1 LKITCPKC
9 DDSFSLDEAKAG
21 AKVKCPGCG
30 HSFDA
35 PPESS
40 ESQRARAVGPKYDA
54 ESIKVLG
61 GIEAVRKRPAMYIG
75 DTASRGLHHLI
86 FEVVDNSV
94 DEAML
99 GACTHI
105 VVRLR
110 GDGSVT
116 VRDDGRGIPVGMHKQ
131 ENRSALEVVMTTL
144 HAGGKFDH
152 KAYQVSGGLHGVGVS
167 CVNALSEWMEV
178 EVKRDGGTYFQKY
191 ERGVPE
197 FDIKRLGDSKG
208 SGTRVTFRPDGEIF
222 PEREFRG
229 EIIAKR
235 LRELAFLNRG
245 LSIKLVDERDDSE
258 ETYRYDGGI
267 EAFVKHLNANK
278 NVLHSDVIYAEKT
291 VNGVTVEV
299 ALQYTDG
306 YSETVLSFANNIGTI
321 EGGTHVVGFRSAL
334 TRTFNRFARQN
345 DLLKGGQ
352 PPSGDDM
359 REGLAAIL
367 SVKVPEPQ
375 FEGQT
380 KTKLGNSDVEGIVE
394 RVTNEALST
403 YCEEHPGNAR
413 SIITKAIQAA
423 AAREAAKKARDL
435 ARRKGALTSGNLP
448 GKLADCQSRDIET
461 TELFLVEGD
470 SAGGSAMSGR
480 DRRYQA
486 ILPLRGKI
494 LNVEKARLD
503 KMLAHREIAAIIS
516 AVGTS
521 IGAEFDLSG
530 LRYGKI
536 VIMTDADV
544 DGSHIK
550 TLLLTF
556 FLRHMPELIQTGH
569 VYVAQPP
576 LYRVRRRRKEEYI
589 RTEGEMNAALLGLGL
604 DGATLKLLEAD
615 RDLSGPE
622 LQELLSVLGRFEAV
636 GDRLGKKGF
645 SLSTLLAA
653 ERDGALPIYRILD
666 GDRERLFYTEDELA
680 EFRASRRAEVVEEDE
695 NGGDDGGDN
704 GGGGGGGGGRKL
716 MQQEIFESRDV
727 SDLLA
732 ELGALGFTREDLMG
746 EARRPGVEAEARFEA
761 ASDGTV
767 APLACLTAVLPAIRE
782 FGRKGLRITR
792 YKGLGEM
799 NPDQLWDTTMDPEK
813 RMLLR
818 VTVEDMIEA
827 DRIFTI
833 LMGEG
838 VEARRAFI
846 ERYALEVSNLDV

>member
-1 LKITCPKC
+1 M
-9 DDSFSLDEAKAG
+9 SAAKKKDNDGKQRKRGDKPAEEPSRG
-21 AKVKCPGCG
+21 PGE
-30 HSFDA
+30 H
-35 PPESS
+35 
-40 ESQRARAVGPKYDA
+40 RYDA

-75 DTASRGLHHLI
+75 DTAARGLHHLI

-94 DEAML
+94 DEASE
-99 GACTHI
+99 GHCGHI

-116 VRDDGRGIPVGMHKQ
+116 VRDDGRGIPVGVHKT
-131 ENRSALEVVMTTL
+131 EGKSALEVVMTTL
-144 HAGGKFDH
+144 HAGGKFD
-152 KAYQVSGGLHGVGVS
+152 KKSYRASGGLHGVGVS

-178 EVKRDGGTYFQKY
+178 EVRRDGATYMQKY
-191 ERGVPE
+191 ERGEPAFEVKE
-197 FDIKRLGDSKG
+197 LGPAKA
-208 SGTRVTFRPDGEIF
+208 SGTRVTFRPDAEIF
-222 PEREFRG
+222 PEREFRY
-229 EIIAKR
+229 EVVAKR

-245 LSIKLVDERDDSE
+245 LSVKLIDERTDSE
-258 ETYRYDGGI
+258 ETFRYEGGI
-267 EAFVKHLNANK
+267 QAFVRHLNANK
-278 NVLHSDVIYAEKT
+278 NVLHSDVIYAEKE
-291 VNGVTVEV
+291 VDGVSVEV

-306 YSETVLSFANNIGTI
+306 YSETVLSFANNIDTI
-321 EGGTHVVGFRSAL
+321 EGGTHLVGFRSAV
-334 TRTFNRFARQN
+334 TRTFNRFARQS
-345 DLLKGGQ
+345 DLLKGGH

-359 REGLAAIL
+359 REGLAAVL

-380 KTKLGNSDVEGIVE
+380 KTKLGNSEVEGIVE
-394 RVTNEALST
+394 RVTNAALSM

-413 SIITKAIQAA
+413 SIISKAIQAA

-448 GKLADCQSRDIET
+448 GKLADCQAKDVES

-470 SAGGSAMSGR
+470 SAGGSAMGGR

-516 AVGTS
+516 AVGTN
-521 IGAEFDLSG
+521 IGGEFDIGG

-544 DGSHIK
+544 DGSHIR

-556 FLRHMPELIQTGH
+556 FLRHMPKLIEAGR

-576 LYRVRRRRKEEYI
+576 LYLFRRRRKEEYI
-589 RTEGEMNAALLGLGL
+589 RTEDQKNSALLGLGL
-604 DGATLKLLEAD
+604 DGASLKVFEGD
-615 RDLSGPE
+615 RDVSGRE
-622 LQELLSVLGRFEAV
+622 LTELTKALGRFEAV
-636 GDRLGKKGF
+636 GVRLQKKGF
-645 SLSTLLAA
+645 SLERLLAA
-653 ERDGALPIYRILD
+653 ERDGLLPVFRILD
-666 GDRERLFYTEDELA
+666 GDDETFFYSEDELA
-680 EFRASRRAEVVEEDE
+680 GFRASRRAEVVEEDDADE
-695 NGGDDGGDN
+695 ANGA
-704 GGGGGGGGGRKL
+704 RKL
-716 MQQEIFESRDV
+716 LQQEIFESRDV
-727 SDLLA
+727 TDLLA
-732 ELGALGFTREDLMG
+732 ELAALGFSREDILG
-746 EARRPGVEAEARFEA
+746 EAAQPGMEPEARFELS
-761 ASDGTV
+761 SDGT
-767 APLACLTAVLPAIRE
+767 AATLASLTEVVPAIRE
-782 FGRKGLRITR
+782 LGSKGISITR

-799 NPDQLWDTTMDPEK
+799 NPDQLWNTTMDPEK

-838 VEARRAFI
+838 VGARREFI
-846 ERYALEVSNLDV
+846 ERFALEVSNLDV